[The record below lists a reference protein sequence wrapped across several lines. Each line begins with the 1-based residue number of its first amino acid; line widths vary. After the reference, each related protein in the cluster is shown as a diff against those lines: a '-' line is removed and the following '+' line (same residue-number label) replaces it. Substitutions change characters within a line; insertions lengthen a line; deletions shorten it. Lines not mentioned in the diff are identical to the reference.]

1 VDRKIEEII
10 AAICGWAGKAGEAGD
25 CAELLLWTLR
35 LRETDP
41 GEVQEVQEERDCHRA
56 VLSAT

>member
-10 AAICGWAGKAGEAGD
+10 AALCGWAGKAGEAGD
-25 CAELLLWTLR
+25 GIELLLWTLR

-41 GEVQEVQEERDCHRA
+41 GEQVQEEQGCEGT
-56 VLSAT
+56 VLSAA